1 MITKYVI
8 FLISLFNT
16 TNEDLQERGISMRD
30 ISTSERLLLREL
42 LQMEANAMTKA
53 KGIQGIIEDDE
64 LTTTLKIGIQ
74 ASEARVKGMM
84 QFITDHNI
92 IETEVH

>member
-1 MITKYVI
+1 
-8 FLISLFNT
+8 LLNT
-16 TNEDLQERGISMRD
+16 TNEYLQERGISMRD

-42 LQMEANAMTKA
+42 LQMESNAVAKA
-53 KGIQGIIEDDE
+53 KGVQGIVDDDE
-64 LTTTLKIGIQ
+64 LTTTLKTGIQ

-84 QFITDHNI
+84 QFITEHNI